1 MEDWLGGTDNELIAE
16 IKKAKD
22 EKESKA
28 KTAFGGLESA
38 LNIEIGST
46 PIPKGLAKTV
56 KKTTA
61 LAIDAAKE
69 ALADPEETFED
80 KEYLRETI
88 KILIVK
94 VQSTLEIMDG
104 SILVGAEPRMFEVYS
119 DMSKTL
125 LDACSKL
132 MALQKQSEMAKM
144 MKTPPAAENGEI
156 ALTETKTKSIKF
168 KGNNMGDL
176 LDQLRTGEISVDS
189 STQ

>member
-1 MEDWLGGTDNELIAE
+1 MDDWLGGTDNDLIAE
-16 IKKAKD
+16 IKKVKE

-38 LNIEIGST
+38 LNIELGST

-56 KKTTA
+56 KKNTA
-61 LAIDAAKE
+61 VAIDAAKE
-69 ALADPEETFED
+69 VLANPEETFED
-80 KEYLRETI
+80 KEYIRETI

-144 MKTPPAAENGEI
+144 MKTPPAADGEI

-176 LDQLRTGEISVDS
+176 LDQLRNGEISVD
-189 STQ
+189 TPT